1 MLVLGYGGH
10 RALTDVSPAND
21 CEAPVPC
28 EKGAS
33 SGEASRWAPMWK
45 EPTSVKHPERTLDPN
60 RTGSGG
66 WDFLV

>member
-28 EKGAS
+28 GKGERAS
-33 SGEASRWAPMWK
+33 SEEASRWALMWR
-45 EPTSVKHPERTLDPN
+45 EETSVEHPERTLGQ
-60 RTGSGG
+60 RVAV
-66 WDFLV
+66 LCLR